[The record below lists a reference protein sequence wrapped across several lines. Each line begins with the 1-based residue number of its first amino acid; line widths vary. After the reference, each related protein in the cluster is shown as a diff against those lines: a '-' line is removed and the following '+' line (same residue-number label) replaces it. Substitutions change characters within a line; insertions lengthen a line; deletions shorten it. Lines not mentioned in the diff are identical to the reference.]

1 MLQSRAFSAQIDGN
15 LFAILTDVSEPFPR
29 VQPRGATHLGAA
41 GLPGRRQPQQYV
53 IEKAFAHL
61 NLDWR
66 FLSLEVAAEGLG
78 DAVRGMR
85 AMGFRGGTLA
95 DPHRRTALALLDS
108 ASDTAALLGS
118 ANIVVG
124 EENRLLGDNTEGR
137 GLVESLRRLTDPAG
151 KRCLLLDAGEFSQAV
166 AVELASAGAAEIR
179 IADPSAERAAG
190 AAALLSGKFS
200 AAVSSLVWE
209 GSFHV
214 PEDVNVVIHAL
225 SLDPHD
231 AKTHLPVE
239 AASLRPELIVADL
252 AVNPDEAWL
261 LREAAARG
269 CKTIDGRAGRANGCR
284 FPPLDLARSRSR
296 LDARCRGRVFGIVAA
311 SRVREA
317 NG

>member
-1 MLQSRAFSAQIDGN
+1 LALLAYPVGGN
-15 LFAILTDVSEPFPR
+15 PL
-29 VQPRGATHLGAA
+29 
-41 GLPGRRQPQQYV
+41 QYV
-53 IEKAFAHL
+53 VERAFAHL

-66 FLSLEVAAEGLG
+66 FLSLEVAPECLA

-95 DPHRRTALALLDS
+95 DPHRSAVLPLLDGVT
-108 ASDTAALLGS
+108 DTATLLGC
-118 ANIVVG
+118 ANIVIG
-124 EENRLLGDNTEGR
+124 EENRLRGDNTTGR
-137 GLVESLRRLTDPAG
+137 GLLQALRHATDPAG
-151 KRCLLLDAGEFSQAV
+151 KRCLVFDAGELAQAV

-179 IADPSAERAAG
+179 IADPSAERAA
-190 AAALLSGKFS
+190 AAAGLLTGKFPV
-200 AAVSSLVWE
+200 AVSPLPWE

-214 PEDVNVVIHAL
+214 PEDIDVLIHAL

-269 CKTIDGRAGRANGCR
+269 CKTIDGLSALVEQMAVDFRLWTLRD
-284 FPPLDLARSRSR
+284 PDLPLMR
-296 LDARCRGRVFGIVAA
+296 DAVEEFL
-311 SRVREA
+311 EL
-317 NG
+317 